1 MTGLSSRAET
11 LLQKIEETD
20 PKILA
25 KSYIALGPIII
36 NGSKDS
42 TPESHIE
49 EIIRKIQPSA
59 RLYRVVEGKPVV
71 YDEITNKVIE
81 LKQPYFNVETYQHR
95 WLLY

>member
-1 MTGLSSRAET
+1 MAGLSSKAET

-42 TPESHIE
+42 TPKSHIE
-49 EIIRKIQPSA
+49 EIIMKIQPSA
-59 RLYRVVEGKPVV
+59 RLYRVLEARPVA
-71 YDEITNKVIE
+71 YDEITNKIIE
-81 LKQPYFNVETYQHR
+81 LKHPYFCVETYQHR
-95 WLLY
+95 WLL